1 MRYLSLREILEL
13 HDKII
18 EVSGGARGI
27 RDMRSLDSAINQPRL
42 TFNLTDLYPNILTK
56 AAALCFF
63 LVMNHPF
70 IDGNKRIGHAAME
83 TFLILNGFEIE
94 ASVDEQEKIILDLA
108 AGKLD
113 RKEFTAWLND
123 HVVHITSPWGD
134 GGRA

>member
-13 HDKII
+13 HDKITD
-18 EVSGGARGI
+18 VSGGATGI
-27 RDMRSLDSAINQPRL
+27 RDMRALESAINQPRL
-42 TFNLTDLYPNILTK
+42 TFNQTDLYPDVVAK

-94 ASVDEQEKIILDLA
+94 ASVDEQEPVIIELA
-108 AGKLD
+108 SGKLT
-113 RKEFTAWLND
+113 REIFTAWLND
-123 HVVHITSPWGD
+123 HVAHITGS
-134 GGRA
+134 

>member
-27 RDMRSLDSAINQPRL
+27 RDMHALESAINQPRI
-42 TFNLTDLYPNILTK
+42 TFNQTDLYPDIITK

-70 IDGNKRIGHAAME
+70 VDGNKRIGHAAME
-83 TFLILNGFEIE
+83 TLLILNGFEIE
-94 ASVDEQEKIILDLA
+94 ATVHEQEKIILDLA
-108 AGKLD
+108 AGKVD
-113 RKEFTAWLND
+113 REKFTIWLHN
-123 HVVHITSPWGD
+123 HIIRIIG
-134 GGRA
+134 

>member
-18 EVSGGARGI
+18 EVSGGARGM
-27 RDMRSLDSAINQPRL
+27 RDMRALESAINQPRV
-42 TFNLTDLYPNILTK
+42 TFNRTDLYPDIIAK

-70 IDGNKRIGHAAME
+70 VDGNKRIGHAAME

-94 ASVDEQEKIILDLA
+94 ATIDDQEKIILDLA
-108 AGKLD
+108 AGKVD
-113 RKEFTAWLND
+113 REQFTVWLNK
-123 HVVHITSPWGD
+123 HIIYITSP
-134 GGRA
+134 

>member
-13 HDKII
+13 HDEII

-27 RDMRSLDSAINQPRL
+27 RDIRALESAINQPRL
-42 TFNLTDLYPNILTK
+42 TFDRTELYPDILTK

-63 LVMNHPF
+63 LIMNHPF

-94 ASVDEQEKIILDLA
+94 ASIDEQEAIILDLA
-108 AGKLD
+108 SGKLD
-113 RKEFTAWLND
+113 RKEFTTWLD
-123 HVVHITSPWGD
+123 KHIIHITSP
-134 GGRA
+134 

>member
-18 EVSGGARGI
+18 EVYGGTRGI
-27 RDMRSLDSAINQPRL
+27 LDMHALESAANQTRI
-42 TFNLTDLYPNILTK
+42 TFNQTDLYPDILTK

-70 IDGNKRIGHAAME
+70 VDGNKRVGHAAME

-94 ASVDEQEKIILDLA
+94 AAIDEQEKIILDLA
-108 AGKLD
+108 AGKVD
-113 RKEFTAWLND
+113 REEFTVWLNN
-123 HVVHITSPWGD
+123 HTIHITSP
-134 GGRA
+134 

>member
-27 RDMRSLDSAINQPRL
+27 RDMRALESAINQPRL
-42 TFNLTDLYPNILTK
+42 TFNRTDLYPDILTK

-70 IDGNKRIGHAAME
+70 VDGNKRIGHAAME

-94 ASVDEQEKIILDLA
+94 ASVDEQEQIILQLA
-108 AGKLD
+108 SGELN
-113 RKEFTAWLND
+113 RETFTAWLTD
-123 HVVHITSPWGD
+123 HVIHITNP
-134 GGRA
+134 